1 MKPDSVL
8 TASGKLVATVVFETT
23 LFPFFEKGSSAEL
36 GYVAI
41 KCTPSGIRIRNITL
55 LRGTLLPIEL
65 SAHKNDRPDDYHRK
79 DFTDLFYFLFVSEP

>member
-1 MKPDSVL
+1 MNQKSLPKEL
-8 TASGKLVATVVFETT
+8 AKFVATVVLETT

-65 SAHKNDRPDDYHRK
+65 SAHKNDRSEDYHRK